1 VRQVIFSCRHCG
13 TRIHKREGVY
23 VDMDRG
29 DVCCADKFT
38 EKNENGQHQP
48 DKPEGEEDDWHYR
61 YKLDLGYGGGW

>member
-1 VRQVIFSCRHCG
+1 MRQVIFSCRHCG

-48 DKPEGEEDDWHYR
+48 DKPVRKY
-61 YKLDLGYGGGW
+61 